1 MKGKPL
7 DPLYRE
13 STIDAVASL
22 ADAATSLAELLA
34 LSSRPTVDAWH
45 KAVQSRLLPRLRP
58 DFPLVAAICG
68 GGSAGK
74 STLFNSLLGRALS
87 PTGGRAGINRRPLIA
102 LSAAYR
108 STPGVAEAL
117 CDSFGCPPQLLE
129 TADQLAVPGDP
140 LLYYA
145 ETLPP
150 GLALLDTP
158 DFDTGAG
165 GGYQNREMAERSLD
179 AADVLIYIFT
189 NANYNNRDNTDFIAR
204 MLTAVGTRNSL
215 LVYRA
220 YPAFGDD
227 VILEHAGTVARNLYG
242 DRAGQHVL
250 GVYRAGEDNRVAA
263 GERPMQLLPVGAART
278 GLMEALSELDPRQ
291 VKNDL
296 HRSIFEDAMAQGAD
310 FLQEVRRSSDHLSLY
325 LEGLRTAQRRCVQD
339 ALGHLPMDAVV
350 RRFSEIW
357 RDTDPSHVKFMRRTG
372 RVVETPVRLL
382 LRAAKWIGGSRE
394 EKQEQRPDSEVAAAM
409 EADLV
414 HAANQLRKT
423 AVDPAIGLHLAPGDP
438 AAEALREPVRRLAAD
453 IGTAEQ
459 SAGEGRI
466 AFQIPVH
473 PAMANVQERLRSRN
487 WRADVDAMLA
497 RRETL
502 GSLTVQ
508 LEDELRRLVDA
519 QRARMTTF
527 DQIRQTFAAMLN
539 IIPATAAVTYVLHT
553 GDPVGA
559 AGIKVKLAGLFG
571 LNDLYALVAI
581 PATAGMQKADLK
593 QLEAL
598 LAPVARAWLTHKL
611 TAIEALFEEMITGD
625 LLERGTQTLDAAARG
640 IDAMEQSLAHGRR
653 VLEKAQ

>member
-1 MKGKPL
+1 M
-7 DPLYRE
+7 DPLYDDR
-13 STIDAVASL
+13 TIDAVTTMKDAAASL
-22 ADAATSLAELLA
+22 ADLLV
-34 LSSRPTVDAWH
+34 LPSRPAVDAWQQ
-45 KAVQSRLLPRLRP
+45 AVAGRLIPRLRP
-58 DFPLVAAICG
+58 EFPLVAAICG

-74 STLFNSLLGRALS
+74 STLFNTLLGRAIS

-102 LSAAYR
+102 LNATHR
-108 STPGVAEAL
+108 NTPGVAEAL
-117 CDSFGCPPQLLE
+117 CDPFGASPQLLE
-129 TADQLAVPGDP
+129 AAGQLSVCGDP
-140 LLYYA
+140 LLHYEA
-145 ETLPP
+145 SLPS

-165 GGYQNREMAERSLD
+165 GGYQNREMAEQSLD

-204 MLTAVGTRNSL
+204 MLTAVGTRNSFM
-215 LVYRA
+215 VYRA
-220 YPAFGDD
+220 YPAFSEEE
-227 VILEHAGTVARNLYG
+227 ILEHAGTVGRNLYG

-263 GERPMQLLPVGAART
+263 GETPMSLVPVGGTRI
-278 GLMEALSELDPRQ
+278 GLMEALAQLDPRQ
-291 VKNDL
+291 VKNEL
-296 HRSIFEDAMAQGAD
+296 HRSIFADAMAQGDD
-310 FLQEVRRSSDHLSLY
+310 FLQEARLSREHLDLY

-339 ALGHLPMDAVV
+339 ALGYLPMDAVV

-357 RDTDPSHVKFMRRTG
+357 RDTDPSHVKFMRQTG

-382 LRAAKWIGGSRE
+382 LRAAKWIGGSSDAKRE
-394 EKQEQRPDSEVAAAM
+394 KRPDGEVAAAM

-414 HAANQLRKT
+414 HAANQLRKA

-438 AAEALREPVRRLAAD
+438 AADILRESVRRLAAD
-453 IGTAEQ
+453 TGATE
-459 SAGEGRI
+459 RI
-466 AFQIPVH
+466 AAEGQVALQIPAH
-473 PAMANVQERLRSRN
+473 PAMAAAQETLRSRN
-487 WRADVDAMLA
+487 WRADLDDMLA
-497 RRETL
+497 RREAL
-502 GSLTVQ
+502 GSLTSQ
-508 LEDELRRLVDA
+508 LEDELRRLVDE

-581 PATAGMQKADLK
+581 PATAGMKKADLK

-611 TAIEALFEEMITGD
+611 TAIEALFEEKITGA
-625 LLERGTQTLDAAARG
+625 LLERGAQTRDVAAG
-640 IDAMEQSLAHGRR
+640 QIHAMAQSLAHGRR
-653 VLEKAQ
+653 VLENAP